1 MTTELDRT
9 FTALAD
15 ATRRKAIERLKS
27 RPYPAGQL
35 ARALDVSPP
44 VMSRHLRVLRTAG
57 LVEEDHQGADARVR
71 VYRLRQEPFGE
82 LRRWADEVERYWT
95 RELEAFRA
103 HIERKRR
110 PAGRRR

>member
-1 MTTELDRT
+1 MELDRT
-9 FTALAD
+9 FAALAS
-15 ATRRKAIERLKS
+15 ATRRGAIERLMS

-71 VYRLRQEPFGE
+71 IYRLRPERFGE
-82 LRRWADEVERYWT
+82 LRLWLEDVERYWT
-95 RELEAFRA
+95 RELSAFKA

-110 PAGRRR
+110 QPRKRR